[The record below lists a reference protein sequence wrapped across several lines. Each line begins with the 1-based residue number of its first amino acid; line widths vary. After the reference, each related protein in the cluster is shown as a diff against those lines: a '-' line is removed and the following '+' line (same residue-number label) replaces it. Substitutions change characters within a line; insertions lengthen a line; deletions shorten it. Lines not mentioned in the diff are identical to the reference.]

1 MPIIISSADLRNQYA
16 EVSKKCHETNEPI
29 FVTKN
34 GKGDIAILSIESYDR
49 LISVASARS
58 KILQGVEEAEDGNLL
73 PEEAVLLEA
82 RSKSGKAL

>member
-1 MPIIISSADLRNQYA
+1 MPIIISGADLRNRYA

-34 GKGDIAILSIESYDR
+34 GKGDVVVLSIESYDR

-58 KILQGVEEAEDGNLL
+58 KVLQGVEEAEDGNLL
-73 PEEAVLLEA
+73 PKEMPC
-82 RSKSGKAL
+82 

>member
-1 MPIIISSADLRNQYA
+1 MPIIISGADLRNRYV

-34 GKGDIAILSIESYDR
+34 GKGDVVVLSIESYDR

-58 KILQGVEEAEDGNLL
+58 KVLQGVEEAEDGNLL
-73 PEEAVLLEA
+73 PKEDALLEA